1 MPSSKVAPEPPPAE
15 AEAAEAAAS
24 SSTPMPR
31 APILKRL
38 AEIDRSIAKMLVEP
52 NLDGYKTL
60 PLHTAARRGDMREV
74 AQLLPAHR
82 EALSQRDESGWM
94 PLHHACCA
102 GRRLIYR
109 IPCATT
115 KLVDSA
121 DRDKLMAELVKLIEA
136 ATAAAEALE
145 PTEEPTGGDDGAGV
159 SFSTKLARL
168 LDDHIPDAPRYRDAP
183 LPSIGGDAGAGVGA
197 PASPKRGGR
206 KKPLPPIAENA
217 AGSAPGTSSDASV
230 GKRAEANAL
239 RQLREEQPK
248 GVWVEVAWVRPGQM
262 GNGVP
267 LTGAAAEEAKEKAFI
282 EIILMQLHDS
292 EYESHV
298 ARVQAAGSGVGRLI
312 EKAPLDV
319 AMSAI
324 GRGLNVWPPTFERM
338 RNQFELPE
346 IDAPPPEEYAATSS
360 STDL

>member
-1 MPSSKVAPEPPPAE
+1 
-15 AEAAEAAAS
+15 
-24 SSTPMPR
+24 MPR

-145 PTEEPTGGDDGAGV
+145 PTE
-159 SFSTKLARL
+159 
-168 LDDHIPDAPRYRDAP
+168 
-183 LPSIGGDAGAGVGA
+183 
-197 PASPKRGGR
+197 
-206 KKPLPPIAENA
+206 
-217 AGSAPGTSSDASV
+217 
-230 GKRAEANAL
+230 
-239 RQLREEQPK
+239 
-248 GVWVEVAWVRPGQM
+248 
-262 GNGVP
+262 
-267 LTGAAAEEAKEKAFI
+267 
-282 EIILMQLHDS
+282 
-292 EYESHV
+292 
-298 ARVQAAGSGVGRLI
+298 
-312 EKAPLDV
+312 
-319 AMSAI
+319 
-324 GRGLNVWPPTFERM
+324 
-338 RNQFELPE
+338 
-346 IDAPPPEEYAATSS
+346 
-360 STDL
+360 

>member
-1 MPSSKVAPEPPPAE
+1 
-15 AEAAEAAAS
+15 
-24 SSTPMPR
+24 
-31 APILKRL
+31 
-38 AEIDRSIAKMLVEP
+38 
-52 NLDGYKTL
+52 
-60 PLHTAARRGDMREV
+60 
-74 AQLLPAHR
+74 
-82 EALSQRDESGWM
+82 
-94 PLHHACCA
+94 
-102 GRRLIYR
+102 
-109 IPCATT
+109 
-115 KLVDSA
+115 
-121 DRDKLMAELVKLIEA
+121 
-136 ATAAAEALE
+136 
-145 PTEEPTGGDDGAGV
+145 
-159 SFSTKLARL
+159 
-168 LDDHIPDAPRYRDAP
+168 
-183 LPSIGGDAGAGVGA
+183 
-197 PASPKRGGR
+197 
-206 KKPLPPIAENA
+206 
-217 AGSAPGTSSDASV
+217 V

-248 GVWVEVAWVRPGQM
+248 GIWVEVAWVRPGQM

-346 IDAPPPEEYAATSS
+346 VDAPPPEEYAATSS
-360 STDL
+360 SNDL